1 MVQVL
6 ARYSSRFLGTSTS
19 WGGEVG
25 ICAAEVLN
33 KFVEQFLSINLCHLL
48 AAVNF
53 SLYFIT
59 AVEFHVERSD

>member
-6 ARYSSRFLGTSTS
+6 ARYSSRFMIDIL
-19 WGGEVG
+19 GGEVG

-59 AVEFHVERSD
+59 AVELHVERSD